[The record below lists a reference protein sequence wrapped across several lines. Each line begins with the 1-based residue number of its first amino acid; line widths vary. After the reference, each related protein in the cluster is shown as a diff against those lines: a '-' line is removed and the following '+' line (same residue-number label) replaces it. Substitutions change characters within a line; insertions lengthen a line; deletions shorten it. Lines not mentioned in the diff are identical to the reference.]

1 MNKFLLF
8 LLVSTTLL
16 FSCDIENRKPEFKR
30 VENVKVNSVSAR
42 HTEVTADIIVYNP
55 NSVSI
60 FLNTTEID
68 VFANEMKIS
77 HISQTA
83 NTEITKKSE
92 FKIPIK
98 ANMNLMDLIKD
109 ESSVLNIINSS
120 LSTFKDK
127 KIELNFTG
135 TAQFQVAGISF
146 DVPIEY
152 QEIVE
157 LNK

>member
-1 MNKFLLF
+1 ML
-8 LLVSTTLL
+8 STTLL

-30 VENVKVNSVSAR
+30 VENVNVKSLSTTL
-42 HTEVTADIIVYNP
+42 TEVTADVVVYNP
-55 NSVSI
+55 NGVSV

-77 HISQTA
+77 HISQTQH
-83 NTEITKKSE
+83 TEITKKSE

-109 ESSVLNIINSS
+109 ESSVLNLINSS
-120 LSTFKDK
+120 LSGFKDK
-127 KIELNFTG
+127 KIDLNFTG
-135 TAQFQVAGISF
+135 TAQFEVAGISF

-152 QEIVE
+152 QEVVE
-157 LNK
+157 LKK

>member
-1 MNKFLLF
+1 
-8 LLVSTTLL
+8 
-16 FSCDIENRKPEFKR
+16 
-30 VENVKVNSVSAR
+30 
-42 HTEVTADIIVYNP
+42 
-55 NSVSI
+55 
-60 FLNTTEID
+60 
-68 VFANEMKIS
+68 
-77 HISQTA
+77 
-83 NTEITKKSE
+83 
-92 FKIPIK
+92 
-98 ANMNLMDLIKD
+98 MNLMDLIKD